1 MRRLLA
7 ALLAVCLTAAGLGA
21 QAVETPEP
29 FDSAGRVMVITPTLA
44 ADLTLRP
51 PAWRI
56 AGDYVGA
63 RLFRLD
69 DSSFVI
75 TVERRGGAVERYSI
89 TAADREYLRERTR
102 VLPPTFGERV
112 GEQVGVVARETA
124 EGVRTAFTERGVRNA
139 FIRNQ
144 TLLGL
149 AVYAPSFAYA
159 ITEDD
164 AGRVASWLLVSG
176 ASYFGAATLTREMT
190 INESQNRL
198 ATDLALRTAAGA
210 FGLTWAF
217 GAPRDGQ
224 ALSIFLGGIG
234 GTAAGL
240 YFGRDIT
247 PAQIEAGS
255 FASTASALVG
265 GAAAIIAQDKDDDED
280 EASREVIATAVA
292 TGAIGYPLG
301 LAYPRMV
308 SYNVTAGDVNTLF
321 ATGALGMVA
330 SGMFIANTSPDNGR
344 IYLTT
349 LTGGFIGGLVVGDR
363 LLVKRFDHTRSE
375 AALVNLGAGAG
386 ALMGLGTFVLIDR
399 ERENNVLAL
408 ALATVGG
415 AGGIAATE
423 YFLATRG
430 DAGRLGARLQFNP
443 AGLAMAAGRVRG
455 QHGILRFEF

>member
-7 ALLAVCLTAAGLGA
+7 ALLAACLSAAGLGA

-44 ADLTLRP
+44 ADLALRP

-63 RLFRLD
+63 RLFRLN

-75 TVERRGGAVERYSI
+75 AVERRGGAIERYSI
-89 TAADREYLRERTR
+89 TAPDRAYLRERTR

-112 GEQVGVVARETA
+112 GEQVGEVARETA

-149 AVYAPSFAYA
+149 GVYAPSFAYA
-159 ITEDD
+159 VTNDD
-164 AGRVASWLLVSG
+164 AGRVASWLLVAG
-176 ASYFGAATLTREMT
+176 GTYFGAATLTREMA

-210 FGLTWAF
+210 FGLTYAF
-217 GAPRDGQ
+217 DARNDVR
-224 ALSIFLGGIG
+224 AASIFLGGIG

-240 YFGRDIT
+240 YLGRNLT

-255 FASTASALVG
+255 FASNAAALTTLGAMLATGALDGGERKRETFGAMV
-265 GAAAIIAQDKDDDED
+265 GAA
-280 EASREVIATAVA
+280 
-292 TGAIGYPLG
+292 AIGYPLSIV
-301 LAYPRMV
+301 YPKRA
-308 SYNVTAGDVNTLF
+308 SYNVTAGDINTLW
-321 ATGALGMVA
+321 ATGALGVMTAGLFVLDEDIDA
-330 SGMFIANTSPDNGR
+330 EVGWPV
-344 IYLTT
+344 LTA
-349 LTGGFIGGLVVGDR
+349 GFLGGLVAGDR

-375 AALVNLGAGAG
+375 AVLVNLGAAAG
-386 ALMGLGTFVLIDR
+386 ALMGAGVFVLVDNDR
-399 ERENNVLAL
+399 NSDELAL
-408 ALATVGG
+408 SLATLGG
-415 AGGIAATE
+415 IGGIAATE
-423 YFLATRG
+423 YVLATRA

-455 QHGILRFEF
+455 QHAVLRFEF